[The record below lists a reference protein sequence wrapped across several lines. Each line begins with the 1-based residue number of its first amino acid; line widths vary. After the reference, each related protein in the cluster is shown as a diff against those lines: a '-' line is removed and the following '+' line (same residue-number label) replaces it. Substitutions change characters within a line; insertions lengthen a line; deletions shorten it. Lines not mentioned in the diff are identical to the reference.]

1 MGRLIKAKATPK
13 ATSKA
18 APKAAKVVKVV
29 KEEMAVRT
37 LKVVYKLNGITY
49 LPHYEIRDT
58 YVRPGYH
65 PKTRP
70 TTFSST
76 TLVASGAI
84 PELYPLWDGLEGKGR
99 Y

>member
-13 ATSKA
+13 ATTKA

-29 KEEMAVRT
+29 EEKKAPLPLT
-37 LKVVYKLNGITY
+37 VVYLLHGITY
-49 LPHYEIRDT
+49 LPHYEFRDR

-65 PKTRP
+65 PINYPK
-70 TTFSST
+70 TFSSMS
-76 TLVASGAI
+76 LVASGATPI
-84 PELYPLWDGLEGKGR
+84 LHPLWESEGR